1 MPPQPPVY
9 APPPVNPYSRPPQN
23 PYYMP
28 PPIVP
33 PPYNGMAVGGFVL
46 SCVSLVLCCFPV
58 TALVGL
64 VLSIISL
71 PQIDRRGERGKGLAV
86 AGIIL
91 NALVLLFWLLMFF
104 LAMADGLY

>member
-1 MPPQPPVY
+1 M
-9 APPPVNPYSRPPQN
+9 NPYSRPPQN